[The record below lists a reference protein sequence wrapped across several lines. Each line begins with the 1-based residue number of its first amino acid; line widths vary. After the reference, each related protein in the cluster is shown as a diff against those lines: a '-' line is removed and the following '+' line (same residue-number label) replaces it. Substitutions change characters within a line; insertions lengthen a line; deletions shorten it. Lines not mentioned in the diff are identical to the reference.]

1 MTILGSY
8 RKTELK
14 PKCTTGSTRSMLFGI
29 NHLIA
34 RVLIGYSSQIEV
46 HKEAATMAA
55 LARLKQERKSIRK
68 DRPHVRLEYIC
79 MLCAC
84 AVDLTLNNRN
94 AICLTSLHHRLIPLD
109 TSHLNTLHIQG
120 FSAKPSKDAD
130 GAMDMYKW
138 KCVIPGRDGKSLIP
152 KLEVYLRYKYI

>member
-1 MTILGSY
+1 MHH
-8 RKTELK
+8 RFNKVNAV
-14 PKCTTGSTRSMLFGI
+14 RDNI
-29 NHLIA
+29 NHT
-34 RVLIGYSSQIEV
+34 IGYSSQIEV

-55 LARLKQERKSIRK
+55 LARLKQERKSIRQ
-68 DRPHVRLEYIC
+68 DRPHVRLEHIC